1 VGMALEKHI
10 CVALFARYDRQR
22 RGYIDYTEFIDHLME
37 KVFFT
42 PEEAKH
48 IGSKV
53 EVLRL
58 HLKKNGTLKDLDA
71 LVQDKTPLRQ
81 VRAIFL
87 MLVLLK
93 IYICKYLL
101 RIVNQIEYIYVSFL
115 NKQKQNKTY
124 TKQTQ

>member
-71 LVQDKTPLRQ
+71 LVQDKTPLQQ
-81 VRAIFL
+81 VCAERDKREMSFSLDFDVCAL
-87 MLVLLK
+87 D
-93 IYICKYLL
+93 IYY
-101 RIVNQIEYIYVSFL
+101 
-115 NKQKQNKTY
+115 
-124 TKQTQ
+124 